1 MLPSILLR
9 VRTRKG
15 TIFPLFCN
23 GEKEDIQLAE
33 ELIEQFDQSIQQQ
46 EKKKSLEK
54 RIATVEGQYD
64 DYKLVRGL
72 STLLDR
78 RCQYGI
84 FDNGNAGHMAD
95 PVSIRKALFE
105 ESSRISLALT
115 EFDHDKIMA
124 TVASKMDLS
133 TSYLRQAMWADL
145 EENMILEQFSTL
157 SPNELLGWYNLS
169 LMQTLLFSCT
179 RLEFC
184 IHEGAH
190 WKRVLRNVK
199 RLGLMYNLQH
209 NNLRNQQHDPDNS
222 NNNINSDAIS
232 PVSHNDIIEPNLVCS
247 IDGPISLF
255 KLTDRYGTSIAKL
268 LPSIIS
274 SGKWWLNS
282 CIVRKT
288 MSGKKIY
295 EFNISSLEVPSLL
308 TDPYDGNK
316 RFTSYFDSS
325 IEQKFANRFE
335 QVANGWKLIR
345 EPDPLIVSGGR
356 AFIPDF
362 MIQKYDR
369 RIYLEIVGFWT
380 KEYLQRKIQKLID
393 IDSNQNVDLFIA
405 VNEALVCSK
414 IIPFS
419 NNSREKII
427 VYKNDTI
434 PIKML
439 LNYLKTIDQVQAE
452 KYANNPN
459 LKIKFDNKQ
468 NIISIDEIA
477 SKYNI
482 PVESAVAIA
491 SRDNN
496 KDYLKA
502 GPYFVSKF
510 KIRELVTLL
519 GGTTS
524 FNEACS
530 IFAGN
535 SIPETCYADLIS
547 KMGYDVV
554 WQSMDSNEA
563 RIVKRKV

>member
-1 MLPSILLR
+1 MLPSLLLR

-15 TIFPLFCN
+15 TIFPLFCT
-23 GEKEDIQLAE
+23 GEKGDIQLAG
-33 ELIEQFDQSIQQQ
+33 ELIRQFDQSIQHQ

-78 RCQYGI
+78 RCQYRI
-84 FDNGNAGHMAD
+84 FDNGSAGGMVD
-95 PVSIRKALFE
+95 PVFVRKALFE
-105 ESSRISLALT
+105 ESSRMALALT
-115 EFDHDKIMA
+115 ELDRDKVIDI
-124 TVASKMDLS
+124 VASKMNLS
-133 TSYLRQAMWADL
+133 TSYIRQVMWSDL
-145 EENMILEQFSTL
+145 EENMILEQFSAPG
-157 SPNELLGWYNLS
+157 PNELLGWYNLS
-169 LMQTLLFSCT
+169 LMQTLLFNCT
-179 RLEFC
+179 KLEFC
-184 IHEGAH
+184 IREGVH

-209 NNLRNQQHDPDNS
+209 NKVRNEEHRNDSS
-222 NNNINSDAIS
+222 NNNNFDVVS
-232 PVSHNDIIEPNLVCS
+232 PVTHDDTEETDLVCT

-274 SGKWWLNS
+274 SGKWSLNS
-282 CIVRKT
+282 WIVRKT

-295 EFNISSLEVPSLL
+295 EFNISSLEVPRLL
-308 TDPYDGNK
+308 TDPYNSNK
-316 RFTSYFDSS
+316 ISTSYFDSS
-325 IEQKFANRFE
+325 VEEKFANRFE
-335 QVANGWKLIR
+335 QVANGWRLIR
-345 EPDPLIVSGGR
+345 EPDPLIVSGGG

-380 KEYLQRKIQKLID
+380 KEYLQKKIQKLID
-393 IDSNQNVDLFIA
+393 IDSNQNIDLFIA
-405 VNEALVCSK
+405 INEALACSK
-414 IIPFS
+414 IMPHS
-419 NNSREKII
+419 TNSPEKII
-427 VYKNDTI
+427 VYKNDSI
-434 PIKML
+434 PIKVL
-439 LNYLKTIDQVQAE
+439 LNYLKRIDQEQAE
-452 KYANNPN
+452 TYAKNPN
-459 LKIKFDNKQ
+459 LKIKFDGKQ

-482 PVESAVAIA
+482 PVESAVAIV

-510 KIRELVTLL
+510 KIHELVTLL
-519 GGTTS
+519 RGTTK
-524 FNEACS
+524 FIEACS

-535 SIPETCYADLIS
+535 SIPEPCFADLIS
-547 KMGYDVV
+547 KMGYDVI
-554 WQSMDSNEA
+554 WQSMDSNDA
-563 RIVKRKV
+563 RIVKRKL

>member
-1 MLPSILLR
+1 MLPSPLLR

-15 TIFPLFCN
+15 TIFPLFCT
-23 GEKEDIQLAE
+23 GEKGDMQLAE
-33 ELIEQFDQSIQQQ
+33 ELIRQFDQSIQHK

-78 RCQYGI
+78 RCQYRI
-84 FDNGNAGHMAD
+84 FDNGSAGDMAD
-95 PVSIRKALFE
+95 PVSVRKALFE
-105 ESSRISLALT
+105 ESSRIALALT
-115 EFDHDKIMA
+115 EFDRDKVIDI
-124 TVASKMDLS
+124 VASKMNLS
-133 TSYLRQAMWADL
+133 TSYIRQVMWSDL
-145 EENMILEQFSTL
+145 EENMILEQFSAL
-157 SPNELLGWYNLS
+157 GPNELLGWYNLS
-169 LMQTLLFSCT
+169 LMQTLLFNCT
-179 RLEFC
+179 KLEFC
-184 IHEGAH
+184 VYGGVH

-209 NNLRNQQHDPDNS
+209 NEVRNEQLSNDNS
-222 NNNINSDAIS
+222 NNNNFDAVS
-232 PVSHNDIIEPNLVCS
+232 PVTNNDTDETDLVCT

-274 SGKWWLNS
+274 SGKWSLNS
-282 CIVRKT
+282 WIVRKT

-308 TDPYDGNK
+308 TDPYNSNN
-316 RFTSYFDSS
+316 RLTSYFDSS
-325 IEQKFANRFE
+325 IEEKFANRFE
-335 QVANGWKLIR
+335 QVANGWRLIR

-380 KEYLQRKIQKLID
+380 KEYLQKKIQKLID
-393 IDSNQNVDLFIA
+393 IDSNQNIDLFIA
-405 VNEALVCSK
+405 VNEGLACSK
-414 IIPFS
+414 IIPHS
-419 NNSREKII
+419 TNSREKII

-434 PIKML
+434 PIKVL
-439 LNYLKTIDQVQAE
+439 LNYLKTIDQEQAE

-459 LKIKFDNKQ
+459 LKIKFDGKQ

-491 SRDNN
+491 SRDND

-502 GPYFVSKF
+502 GPYFISKF
-510 KIRELVTLL
+510 KIHELVTLL
-519 GGTTS
+519 GGTTK
-524 FNEACS
+524 FIDACS

-535 SIPETCYADLIS
+535 SIPEPCYADLIS
-547 KMGYDVV
+547 KMGYDVI
-554 WQSMDSNEA
+554 WQSMDSNDA
-563 RIVKRKV
+563 RIVKRKL

>member
-1 MLPSILLR
+1 M
-9 VRTRKG
+9 
-15 TIFPLFCN
+15 
-23 GEKEDIQLAE
+23 
-33 ELIEQFDQSIQQQ
+33 
-46 EKKKSLEK
+46 
-54 RIATVEGQYD
+54 
-64 DYKLVRGL
+64 
-72 STLLDR
+72 
-78 RCQYGI
+78 
-84 FDNGNAGHMAD
+84 
-95 PVSIRKALFE
+95 
-105 ESSRISLALT
+105 T
-115 EFDHDKIMA
+115 EFDRDKIMA

-157 SPNELLGWYNLS
+157 SSNELLGWYNLS

-184 IHEGAH
+184 IHEGAY

-282 CIVRKT
+282 WIVRKT

-459 LKIKFDNKQ
+459 LKIKFDSNQ
-468 NIISIDEIA
+468 DIISIDEIA
-477 SKYNI
+477 LKYNI

-510 KIRELVTLL
+510 KIRGLVTILEE
-519 GGTTS
+519 TTR

-535 SIPETCYADLIS
+535 SIPEPCYADLIS
-547 KMGYDVV
+547 KMGYDVI
-554 WQSMDSNEA
+554 WQSMDSNDA
-563 RIVKRKV
+563 RIVKRNISPSPN

>member
-1 MLPSILLR
+1 MLPSLLLR

-15 TIFPLFCN
+15 TIFPLFCT
-23 GEKEDIQLAE
+23 GEKGDMQLAG
-33 ELIEQFDQSIQQQ
+33 ELIRQFDQSIKHQ

-78 RCQYGI
+78 RCQYRI
-84 FDNGNAGHMAD
+84 FDNGCAGDMAG
-95 PVSIRKALFE
+95 PVSVRKALFE
-105 ESSRISLALT
+105 VSSRIALALT
-115 EFDHDKIMA
+115 EFDRDKVIDI
-124 TVASKMDLS
+124 VASKMNLS
-133 TSYLRQAMWADL
+133 RSYIRQVMWSDL
-145 EENMILEQFSTL
+145 EENMILEQFSAL
-157 SPNELLGWYNLS
+157 GPNELLGWYNLS
-169 LMQTLLFSCT
+169 LMQTLLFNCT
-179 RLEFC
+179 KLEFC
-184 IHEGAH
+184 VHEGVH
-190 WKRVLRNVK
+190 WKRVLRNVR

-209 NNLRNQQHDPDNS
+209 NKVRNEQLRNDNG
-222 NNNINSDAIS
+222 NNNNYHAIS
-232 PVSHNDIIEPNLVCS
+232 PVTHNDTVETDLVCS

-274 SGKWWLNS
+274 SGKWSLNS
-282 CIVRKT
+282 WIVRKT

-308 TDPYDGNK
+308 TDPYNGNK
-316 RFTSYFDSS
+316 SFASYFDSS
-325 IEQKFANRFE
+325 VEEKFANRFE
-335 QVANGWKLIR
+335 QAANGWRLIR

-380 KEYLQRKIQKLID
+380 KEYLQKKIQKLID
-393 IDSNQNVDLFIA
+393 IDSNQNIDLFIA
-405 VNEALVCSK
+405 VNEDLECSK
-414 IIPFS
+414 IIPHS
-419 NNSREKII
+419 TNSGEKII
-427 VYKNDTI
+427 IYKNDTI
-434 PIKML
+434 PIKVL
-439 LNYLKTIDQVQAE
+439 LNYLKTIDQEQAE
-452 KYANNPN
+452 KYVNNPN
-459 LKIKFDNKQ
+459 LKIKFDGNE

-477 SKYNI
+477 STYNI
-482 PVESAVAIA
+482 PVESVIAIA

-510 KIRELVTLL
+510 KINELVTLL
-519 GGTTS
+519 GGATK
-524 FNEACS
+524 FIDVCS

-535 SIPETCYADLIS
+535 SIPEPCYADLIS
-547 KMGYDVV
+547 KMGYDVI
-554 WQSMDSNEA
+554 WQSMDSNDA
-563 RIVKRKV
+563 RIVKRKL

>member
-1 MLPSILLR
+1 MLPSLLLR

-15 TIFPLFCN
+15 TIFPLFCTA
-23 GEKEDIQLAE
+23 EKGDIQLAE
-33 ELIEQFDQSIQQQ
+33 ELIRQFDQSIQHK

-78 RCQYGI
+78 RCQYRI
-84 FDNGNAGHMAD
+84 FDNGSAGDMAD
-95 PVSIRKALFE
+95 PFSVRKALFE
-105 ESSRISLALT
+105 ESSRIALALT
-115 EFDHDKIMA
+115 EFDRDKVIEI
-124 TVASKMDLS
+124 VASKMKLS
-133 TSYLRQAMWADL
+133 TSYVKQVMWSDL
-145 EENMILEQFSTL
+145 EENMILEQFNAL
-157 SPNELLGWYNLS
+157 GPNELLGWYNLS
-169 LMQTLLFSCT
+169 LMQTLLFNCT
-179 RLEFC
+179 KLEFC
-184 IHEGAH
+184 VYGGVH

-209 NNLRNQQHDPDNS
+209 KEVRNEQLGNDNS
-222 NNNINSDAIS
+222 NNNNFDAVS
-232 PVSHNDIIEPNLVCS
+232 PVTNDDTDETDLVCT

-274 SGKWWLNS
+274 SGKWSLNS
-282 CIVRKT
+282 WIVRKT

-308 TDPYDGNK
+308 IDPYNSNK
-316 RFTSYFDSS
+316 RYTPYFDSS
-325 IEQKFANRFE
+325 IEEKFANRFE

-393 IDSNQNVDLFIA
+393 IDSNQNIDLFIA
-405 VNEALVCSK
+405 VNEALACSK
-414 IIPFS
+414 ITPHS
-419 NNSREKII
+419 TNSQEKII

-434 PIKML
+434 PIKVL
-439 LNYLKTIDQVQAE
+439 LNYLKTIDQEQAE

-459 LKIKFDNKQ
+459 LKIEFDGKQ

-491 SRDNN
+491 SRDND

-510 KIRELVTLL
+510 KIHELVTLL
-519 GGTTS
+519 GGTTK
-524 FNEACS
+524 FTDACS

-535 SIPETCYADLIS
+535 SIPEPCYADLIS
-547 KMGYDVV
+547 KMGYDVI
-554 WQSMDSNEA
+554 WQSMDSNDA
-563 RIVKRKV
+563 RIVKRKL

>member
-1 MLPSILLR
+1 MLPSPLLR

-15 TIFPLFCN
+15 TIFPLFCT
-23 GEKEDIQLAE
+23 GEKGDIQLAE
-33 ELIEQFDQSIQQQ
+33 ELIRQFDQSIQHK

-78 RCQYGI
+78 RCQYRI
-84 FDNGNAGHMAD
+84 FDNGSAGDMAD
-95 PVSIRKALFE
+95 PVSVRKALFE
-105 ESSRISLALT
+105 ESSRIALALT
-115 EFDHDKIMA
+115 EFDRDKVIDI
-124 TVASKMDLS
+124 VASKMNLS
-133 TSYLRQAMWADL
+133 TSYIRQVMWSDL
-145 EENMILEQFSTL
+145 EENMILEQFSAL
-157 SPNELLGWYNLS
+157 GPNELLGWYNLS
-169 LMQTLLFSCT
+169 LMQTLLFNCT
-179 RLEFC
+179 KLEFC
-184 IHEGAH
+184 VYGGVH

-209 NNLRNQQHDPDNS
+209 NEVRNEQLSNDNS
-222 NNNINSDAIS
+222 NNNNFDAVS
-232 PVSHNDIIEPNLVCS
+232 PVTNNDTDETDLVCT

-274 SGKWWLNS
+274 SGKWSLNS
-282 CIVRKT
+282 WIVRKT

-308 TDPYDGNK
+308 TDPYNSNN
-316 RFTSYFDSS
+316 RLTSYFDSS
-325 IEQKFANRFE
+325 IEEKFANRFE
-335 QVANGWKLIR
+335 QVANGWRLIR

-380 KEYLQRKIQKLID
+380 KEYLQKKIQKLID
-393 IDSNQNVDLFIA
+393 IDSNKNIDLFIA
-405 VNEALVCSK
+405 VNEGLACSK
-414 IIPFS
+414 IIPHS
-419 NNSREKII
+419 TNSREKII
-427 VYKNDTI
+427 VYKNDSI
-434 PIKML
+434 PIKVL
-439 LNYLKTIDQVQAE
+439 LNYLKTIDQEQTE
-452 KYANNPN
+452 RYANNPN
-459 LKIKFDNKQ
+459 LKIKFDGKQ

-477 SKYNI
+477 SKNNI

-491 SRDNN
+491 SRDND

-502 GPYFVSKF
+502 GPYFISKF
-510 KIRELVTLL
+510 KIHELVTLL
-519 GGTTS
+519 GGTTK
-524 FNEACS
+524 FIDACS

-535 SIPETCYADLIS
+535 SIPEPCYADLIS
-547 KMGYDVV
+547 KMGYDVI
-554 WQSMDSNEA
+554 WQSMDSNDA
-563 RIVKRKV
+563 RIVKRKL